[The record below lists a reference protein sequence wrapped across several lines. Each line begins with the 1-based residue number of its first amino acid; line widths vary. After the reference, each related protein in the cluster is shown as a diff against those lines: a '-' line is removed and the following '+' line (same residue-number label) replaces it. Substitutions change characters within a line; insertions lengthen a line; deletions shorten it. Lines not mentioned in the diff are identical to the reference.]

1 MIIKN
6 LEDSAV
12 VDFAGTEGITKHIVI
27 GPDDGSNEM
36 VLRHFD
42 LEPGAAS
49 PYHQHGYPHLV
60 MVVSGVGALIDAN
73 KKSHPLSAGDYAYV
87 NDDEIHQFKN
97 TSNEAFKFICVVP
110 PRGEN
115 QAIYNC
121 SPSIKT

>member
-6 LEDSAV
+6 LEDSQA

-27 GPDDGSNEM
+27 SPDDGSNEM
-36 VLRHFD
+36 VLRHFN

-60 MVVSGVGALIDAN
+60 LVISGAGELIDAD
-73 KKSHPLSAGDYAYV
+73 KKSHPLGVGDYAYV

-110 PRGEN
+110 ARGED
-115 QAIYNC
+115 QA
-121 SPSIKT
+121 SGIK